1 MEIRSGIHLGKVAL
15 SLALLLNLSWL
26 TACTSIAQLSRPT
39 PTPTSSSSGM
49 TLLQEVS
56 ADAQVVPARWV
67 QLGFPIGGLVQQ
79 VTVNPGDLVQAG
91 QVLASLQDTSLRSA
105 IAQAQAALLS
115 YQNALSDLKSQP
127 SAEAL
132 AAAQANL
139 ASAQAN
145 LDRLDQSG
153 ADQTQK
159 DAAQAA
165 IDSAQMN
172 LDQLKAGASDAQLR
186 LAQAQ
191 VDSAQAA
198 LDQAQAALNSTQ
210 LLAPFA
216 GQVIEV
222 DIHTAEIAPAGQPVI
237 TLADPNSYQIE
248 TTDLSELDLHKI
260 AVSDPATITL
270 DALPGLTLQGKVS
283 QIALKATPGIEV
295 TYQVVISLDDMP
307 LELRWGMSAFVKI
320 SPK

>member
-1 MEIRSGIHLGKVAL
+1 MARRYTSRFIRVAL
-15 SLALLLNLSWL
+15 ILSLLLNLGWL
-26 TACTSIAQLSRPT
+26 SACTGFSQASSATTT
-39 PTPTSSSSGM
+39 PPVSATAEM
-49 TLLQEVS
+49 QAVS

-67 QLGFPIGGLVQQ
+67 QLGFPTGGVVQE
-79 VTVNPGDLVQAG
+79 VAAKPGDLVQAG
-91 QVLASLQDTSLRSA
+91 QVLVSLQDTTLRSA
-105 IAQAQAALLS
+105 VAQAEAVLVSA
-115 YQNALSDLKSQP
+115 QNALEDLKSQP

-165 IDSAQMN
+165 IDGSQIS
-172 LDQLKAGASDAQLR
+172 LDQLKAGATDAQLR

-191 VDSAQAA
+191 VDSAQAS
-198 LDQAQAALNSTQ
+198 LDQAQAMLTSAQ

-222 DIHTAEIAPAGQPVI
+222 NIHPAEIAPVGQPVI
-237 TLADPNSYQIE
+237 ILADPSSFQIE
-248 TTDLSELDLHKI
+248 TTDLSELDIHQI
-260 AVSDPATITL
+260 TVGDPVSITL
-270 DALPGLTLQGKVS
+270 DALPGVTLQGKVS
-283 QIALKATPGIEV
+283 QIALKATSGIEV
-295 TYQVVISLDDMP
+295 TYRVVISLDEVPSD
-307 LELRWGMSAFVKI
+307 LRWGMSAFVKI